1 MISSWCSVIRLSD
14 GVGNRKFIL
23 LSCFV
28 GLRLMSC
35 MFGISLVCMMLLMS
49 CVIIVGRCVVSVG
62 LVLIGWL
69 CSVLSVVLCYDLGF
83 VNWLSLN
90 RWCRY
95 LLVVV
100 LCGNMRMLLFGGL
113 VVIVLDNIS
122 LLFGVIVVSVL

>member
-1 MISSWCSVIRLSD
+1 
-14 GVGNRKFIL
+14 
-23 LSCFV
+23 
-28 GLRLMSC
+28 MSC